1 MKPDSVY
8 RRISFMRFCFIG
20 IVLLVLKPAVCLA
33 QIDFK
38 QYFPYTPTITHF
50 NPGSDLDFGTVT
62 SNMGQVSISINNA
75 KIMVITGIKSL
86 NVYLDVFSDTELSR
100 INTTGCTPSPDN
112 CTFDFDLMAAYANL
126 GQQDISGAR
135 TINLDANNSG
145 YTRFRI
151 LGRSNSPPGPPP
163 DPFTADYNP
172 AVHEESAY
180 IYLYGNATVGNILP
194 GTYEATITLTVSY
207 D

>member
-1 MKPDSVY
+1 MKQ
-8 RRISFMRFCFIG
+8 RFIYIKAFIKLLC
-20 IVLLVLKPAVCLA
+20 ITAVLTLALFPATGKA

-38 QYFPYTPTITHF
+38 QYFPYTPSITHF
-50 NPGSDLDFGTVT
+50 NPGTELSFGTLT
-62 SNMGQVSISINNA
+62 SNMGVVSVSINSA

-86 NVYLDVFSDTELSR
+86 NVYLDILSDTELSR

-112 CTFDFDLMAAYANL
+112 CSIDLDLMAAYANF
-126 GQQDISGAR
+126 GQQDLSGAR
-135 TINLDANNSG
+135 SINLDANNSG
-145 YTRFRI
+145 NTRFRI